1 MNKLDESIDISE
13 NIDEKVHKL
22 KTRGYKGYKA
32 VRITQKGKKIE
43 VCAKNGNEQMITTS
57 GENSKQTYKRLIEL
71 IEEVHGHGKIQEQER
86 GRISAWQ
93 SA

>member
-1 MNKLDESIDISE
+1 MIKLDTDIDADI
-13 NIDEKVHKL
+13 IEKVHKL

-43 VCAKNGNEQMITTS
+43 VSAKNGNEQTITIS
-57 GENSKQTYKRLIEL
+57 GENSKKIYKRLIEL
-71 IEEVHGHGKIQEQER
+71 IEEVYGHGNVQEQER
-86 GRISAWQ
+86 GRIPAWQ